1 MARPL
6 PRYQEPGLISA
17 DVPRLDFATARESTA
32 FAQTITGALDKLSQ
46 FAFGKAKAEQD
57 ARNKIVGVQLR
68 GDYEAEVQRRFAELN
83 TLVETGQLTD
93 FGQIQE
99 EVKALSGYAS
109 KLAEVSPEQANGLL
123 TNINAGGRAL
133 LSKSSD
139 ILVKAYGSQVD
150 QTTDQM
156 ISDVGANLKTVF
168 DVADSEA
175 TAMEYVNAVRGT
187 VFSVAANNPT
197 TTKAKMENFE
207 VAVRTARNASLVDYF
222 SSPEFAPNPYDALQK
237 LRSNDGGLRSDIWAK
252 MPEDQRQKVI
262 DTVLSRQAD
271 NLQAIERADKLAKQA
286 ATVENLNDY
295 DAYYLGEISG
305 DDLIARMRSRGYT
318 PGREELAAIRQGDQ
332 SGASL
337 QLVGALEVQAEQG
350 LLSESRI
357 NQLATERKISWK
369 QANSLKKVINGAERQ
384 DIRDAKA
391 LIRNAF
397 VPNPLDPTTRAGNQ
411 RRAEVE
417 SQLILED
424 RQARIKGEPFDAVS
438 RAQQLIG
445 VRLQQEDIKVL
456 EQNREALRK
465 ILQENGIRY
474 DEGITD
480 ADLKRAGVTNT
491 KTLQRINRLL
501 NAIKE
506 SK

>member
-6 PRYQEPGLISA
+6 PRYQESGLISA
-17 DVPRLDFATARESTA
+17 DVPRLDFASFRESQA
-32 FAQTITGALDKLSQ
+32 FGQTITSSLDKLSQ
-46 FAFGKAKAEQD
+46 FAFGKVRAEQE
-57 ARNKIVGVQLR
+57 ARNKIVGIQLR
-68 GDYEAEVQRRFAELN
+68 GDYEAEVQRRFAEL
-83 TLVETGQLTD
+83 TALVETGQLSD

-99 EVKALSGYAS
+99 EVRALSGYAS
-109 KLAEVSPEQANGLL
+109 KLAEVSPEQANGLM

-133 LSKSSD
+133 LAKSSD
-139 ILVKAYGSQVD
+139 ILVKAYGAQVD

-175 TAMEYVNAVRGT
+175 TAIEYVNAVRGT
-187 VFSVAANNPT
+187 VFSVAANNPA
-197 TTKAKMENFE
+197 TTKTKMENFE
-207 VAVRTARNASLVDYF
+207 LAVRSARNASLVDYF
-222 SSPEFAPNPYDALQK
+222 SSKDFAANPYDALQK
-237 LRSNDGGLRSDIWAK
+237 LRSNDGGLRTDIWRK

-271 NLQAIERADKLAKQA
+271 NLQAIERADKLARE
-286 ATVENLNDY
+286 ATKVETINDY
-295 DAYYLGEISG
+295 DSYYLGEISG

-318 PGREELAAIRQGDQ
+318 PGSEELLAIRQGDH

-350 LLSESRI
+350 QLSESRI
-357 NQLATERKISWK
+357 NQLATQRSISWK
-369 QANSLKKVINGAERQ
+369 QANSLKKIINGAERQ
-384 DIRDAKA
+384 DIRDAKT

-417 SQLILED
+417 SQLILEE
-424 RQARIKGEPFDAVS
+424 REARLAGKPLDVVS
-438 RAQQLIG
+438 RAQELIG
-445 VRLQQEDIKVL
+445 ARQKQEDVIVL
-456 EQNREALRK
+456 EQNRAALRK
-465 ILQENGIRY
+465 LLEQNGVRY
-474 DEGITD
+474 DENMTD

-501 NAIKE
+501 NAIREGK
-506 SK
+506 